1 MNTKLIPRLSWKAA
15 VVQGRLYPVKTHI
28 APFHKGDTVGKE
40 VVATDHAVI
49 EAQKHTGARRQLFE
63 LQAAAGRELQPVD
76 CPLQHSFID
85 GVYVRTIF
93 IPAGTVIVGKIHK
106 HSHANILSQGEV
118 SVMTEE
124 GGLQRLKGPL
134 TMTSP
139 AGCKRAVYAHTDTT
153 WTTIHRTDETD
164 LEKIE
169 DWVIA
174 KTYEEYEQ
182 FRLHGGE
189 TMNMIEARR

>member
-1 MNTKLIPRLSWKAA
+1 MTSVSWKAR
-15 VVQGRLYPVKTHI
+15 VVDGSLQLQ
-28 APFHKGDTVGKE
+28 APKANGFTRGDTLGKSAFALE
-40 VVATDHAVI
+40 DAI
-49 EAQKHTGARRQLFE
+49 QNGMNKTGARRKLYE
-63 LQAAAGRELQPVD
+63 LQAATAQIQPVE

-106 HSHANILSQGEV
+106 HSHANILSKGEV

-124 GGLQRLKGPL
+124 GGVQRLVGPL

-169 DWVIA
+169 GYVIA
-174 KTYEEYEQ
+174 PTYEDYER
-182 FRLHGGE
+182 FKLAEGE
-189 TMNMIEARR
+189 AMKKIEVNK